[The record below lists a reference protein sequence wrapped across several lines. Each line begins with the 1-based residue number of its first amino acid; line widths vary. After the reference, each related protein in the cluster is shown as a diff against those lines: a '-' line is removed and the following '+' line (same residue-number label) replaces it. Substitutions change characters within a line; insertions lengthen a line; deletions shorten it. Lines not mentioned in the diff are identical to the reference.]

1 MGFIADKMK
10 KVLGFEEEDFELEKL
25 ESEENYEDLYKAI
38 SNAKRIKEDKSISL
52 NDKVNNITRWY
63 KDEYLKEKDDFV
75 RYYSP
80 FKLRDFIEK
89 VAVWYELRY
98 PNHDVLELGVKRKSN
113 LSDTNRIL
121 LEDNEYVDLFFSGLD
136 MKDFEWSKF
145 YNTHAFVRG
154 LDEDEKKF
162 FEKPRYPKTICWN
175 NATIDEM
182 PFPMYL
188 DGERI
193 DTRETSYKSEL
204 SLSKNGKVIDSKN
217 MRLICNNISDRK
229 LIGMHIVDVIN
240 LLHENGIRIS
250 SNNSFVKAVQQYE
263 LEKEMREKL
272 FDAIMY
278 RIIERGGERVGPKRG
293 LIFAK
298 EFGRDI
304 DVPMKYG
311 MDLSDPYLEDFINE
325 YLKSGGNKNLEC
337 LLNYFICKGDYSRIK
352 RRTVSEMLSSSRRY
366 TEEEK
371 ELAQK
376 LVDLLA
382 SQVDYDVI
390 RKEDAKKLR
399 LEKQLRKSKIKK

>member
-98 PNHDVLELGVKRKSN
+98 PNCDLDKEMGAKSKN
-113 LSDTNRIL
+113 NNYTNKAL
-121 LEDNEYVDLFFSGLD
+121 LEDNEYVDVFFSGLD
-136 MKDFEWSKF
+136 LKEFEWSKF
-145 YNTHAFVRG
+145 YNTHAFIRS
-154 LDEDEKKF
+154 LDGEERVYFD
-162 FEKPRYPKTICWN
+162 KPRYPKVIVWDNMGTGLYPQVQPSNKAC
-175 NATIDEM
+175 
-182 PFPMYL
+182 L
-188 DGERI
+188 
-193 DTRETSYKSEL
+193 EL
-204 SLSKNGKVIDSKN
+204 SKTGKVIGSQN
-217 MRLICNNISDRK
+217 MRLLCTNISDRK

-240 LLHENGIRIS
+240 LLHENGIVVS
-250 SNNSFVKAVQQYE
+250 PNNSFVKAVQQYE
-263 LEKEMREKL
+263 LEKKKKKKV

-337 LLNYFICKGDYSRIK
+337 LLNYFICKGDYSKIK
-352 RRTVSEMLSSSRRY
+352 RRTISEMLSSSRRY

>member
-98 PNHDVLELGVKRKSN
+98 PNCDLDKEMGAKSKN
-113 LSDTNRIL
+113 NNYTNKAL
-121 LEDNEYVDLFFSGLD
+121 LEDNEYVDVFFSGLD
-136 MKDFEWSKF
+136 LKEFEWSKF
-145 YNTHAFVRG
+145 YNTHTFISS
-154 LDEDEKKF
+154 LDGEERLYFD
-162 FEKPRYPKTICWN
+162 KPRYPKVIVWDNMGTGLYPQVQPSNKAC
-175 NATIDEM
+175 
-182 PFPMYL
+182 L
-188 DGERI
+188 
-193 DTRETSYKSEL
+193 EL
-204 SLSKNGKVIDSKN
+204 SKTGKVIGSQN
-217 MRLICNNISDRK
+217 MRLLCTNISDRK

-240 LLHENGIRIS
+240 LLHENGIVVS
-250 SNNSFVKAVQQYE
+250 PNNSFVKAVQQYE
-263 LEKEMREKL
+263 LENEMREKV

-337 LLNYFICKGDYSRIK
+337 LLNYFICKGDYSKIK
-352 RRTVSEMLSSSRRY
+352 RRTISEMLSSSRRY

>member
-98 PNHDVLELGVKRKSN
+98 PNCDLDKEMGAKSKN
-113 LSDTNRIL
+113 NNYTNKAL
-121 LEDNEYVDLFFSGLD
+121 LEDNEYVDVFFSGLD
-136 MKDFEWSKF
+136 LKEFEWSKF
-145 YNTHAFVRG
+145 YNTHAFIRS
-154 LDEDEKKF
+154 LDGEERVYFD
-162 FEKPRYPKTICWN
+162 KPRYPKVIVWDNMGTGLYPQVQPSNKAC
-175 NATIDEM
+175 
-182 PFPMYL
+182 L
-188 DGERI
+188 
-193 DTRETSYKSEL
+193 EL
-204 SLSKNGKVIDSKN
+204 SKTGKVIGSQN
-217 MRLICNNISDRK
+217 MRLLCTNISDRK

-240 LLHENGIRIS
+240 LLHENGIVVS
-250 SNNSFVKAVQQYE
+250 PNNSFVKAVQQYE
-263 LEKEMREKL
+263 LENEMREKV

-337 LLNYFICKGDYSRIK
+337 LLNYFICKGDYSKIK
-352 RRTVSEMLSSSRRY
+352 RRTISEMLSSSRRY